1 MMRMST
7 NCKVTDIQVKKLKED
22 DGEVSFAIKATITRI
37 LSIDGYGDDDKDVM
51 IEIQG
56 CDAEGF
62 ERTIIFLEGTVPV
75 GVTKTLTKRDT
86 YFDGDFNEIVSWMP
100 KFDA

>member
-1 MMRMST
+1 MST
-7 NCKVTDIQVKKLKED
+7 NCKITDIQVKKLKED
-22 DGEVSFAIKATITRI
+22 DSEVSFAIKATITRV

-56 CDAEGF
+56 CDTEGF
-62 ERTIIFLEGTVPV
+62 ERTTIYLEGTVPV
-75 GVTKTLTKRDT
+75 GTTKTLTKRDT